1 MFFLLCVILFT
12 SDRVISCFYK
22 KYAVLTDPLLV
33 CSWISLA
40 RKIKTLHACL
50 YSTLFDFT
58 KKYISGVLPVALNLI
73 SSWRDGDSFTGL
85 GWQNTFAGRNFRG
98 QKFSRDRKVVKFR
111 GFKFRNFTFWRKFRE
126 KTFVVF
132 CECYLSSNNFLGK
145 FHFSRN

>member
-85 GWQNTFAGRNFRG
+85 GWQNTFAGRNFRETE
-98 QKFSRDRKVVKFR
+98 KSW
-111 GFKFRNFTFWRKFRE
+111 NFAD
-126 KTFVVF
+126 
-132 CECYLSSNNFLGK
+132 LSFAILLFEENLGK
-145 FHFSRN
+145 KLSWFFVNVT